1 MSFGAIVTWP
11 FAWLMIN
18 LYELFSNY
26 GLAVIAFALVIKL
39 ILLPFQMKSKRS
51 MMRTARL
58 TPLVNEIQKKYEG
71 NKQKAQMEVSK
82 LYKEEKINP
91 MSGCLWSLIPFP
103 ILIALYSVI
112 RQPLT
117 SMMRLGAETITAIES
132 KITSLGLTL
141 PEASN
146 AYREIQMTDIIHQN
160 WSSFAGMD
168 PGLVDIDYGFL
179 GLNLGS
185 QPEWNFFAKVD
196 WSDSSVWLPALG
208 LFLIPVISAA
218 LSYFSMKISNKTNPT
233 AQQTQGSMKGMMLIM
248 PLISLYIGFVMPAA
262 LGVYWIAGSVF
273 AIIQDLILN
282 KYYGKKLDAE
292 DAVRMEKYRAKE
304 AELEKKRLETEKL
317 REAGTTKV
325 NKNTSKKKL
334 QTAERTK
341 EEVRDAASR
350 AEEKAKRKAALG
362 IVDEIPQS
370 QVGNRR
376 FARGRAYVEDRF
388 VNPEGAEEATAAA
401 AAAAEID
408 EEVDK
413 EYGFEPETLAA
424 EIAAETAEN
433 AECAQS
439 AETAEGAETAPESTE
454 NAPGDSDSKAEE

>member
-11 FAWLMIN
+11 FAWLMLN

-58 TPLVNEIQKKYEG
+58 APLVNEINKKYEG

-117 SMMRLGAETITAIES
+117 SMMRLGTEAIATIES
-132 KITSLGLTL
+132 KITAIGAVL
-141 PEASN
+141 PEATN

-160 WSSFAGMD
+160 WSAFSGID
-168 PGLVDIDYGFL
+168 PNLVDIDYSFL
-179 GLNLGS
+179 GLNLGQ
-185 QPEWNFFAKVD
+185 QPQWNFFTNVD
-196 WSDSSVWLPALG
+196 WGDSSVWLPALG

-218 LSYFSMKISNKTNPT
+218 LSYFSMKISNKSNPT
-233 AQQTQGSMKGMMLIM
+233 AQQAQGSMKGMMLIM
-248 PLISLYIGFVMPAA
+248 PLVSLYIGFVMPAA
-262 LGVYWIAGSVF
+262 LGIYWIAGSVF
-273 AIIQDLILN
+273 AILQDLILN
-282 KYYGKKLDAE
+282 KYYNKKLDAE

-317 REAGTTKV
+317 REAGATKV

-334 QTAERTK
+334 QTAEKTK
-341 EEVRDAASR
+341 EEARDASAR
-350 AEEKAKRKAALG
+350 AAEKAKRKAALG
-362 IVDEIPQS
+362 IVDVIPES

-388 VNPEGAEEATAAA
+388 ENPEGAEEATAAA

-413 EYGFEPETLAA
+413 EFGFEPDTLDA
-424 EIAAETAEN
+424 EIAAENSKAAAEGQEAAEN
-433 AECAQS
+433 NESAAAEN
-439 AETAEGAETAPESTE
+439 EEK
-454 NAPGDSDSKAEE
+454 PGE